1 MGDGDHA
8 LTVDLDDAV
17 ADADPSTL
25 GDATAKQTAD
35 LERDK
40 MRDIKFKNF
49 VEKKRE
55 PNLIR
60 CIPLSS
66 PHVFIDRGPRGK
78 LPKKEAR
85 LLLPPTVRLLM

>member
-1 MGDGDHA
+1 MYHTHLSHRRGQEVDYPVVGDGDHA

-40 MRDIKFKNF
+40 MRDNKFKNF
-49 VEKKRE
+49 
-55 PNLIR
+55 
-60 CIPLSS
+60 C
-66 PHVFIDRGPRGK
+66 FRGK
-78 LPKKEAR
+78 EEG
-85 LLLPPTVRLLM
+85 TQSH